1 MNIKLAGCVILYNP
15 DKDVIRNIE
24 SYIKYLDRLYIVDN
38 QNGEI
43 ITDELKNKYSNVEI
57 IKHSENM
64 GIAYSLNKVLKI
76 CQNKYT
82 YLLTM
87 DQDSYFI
94 DNTAEFLKKVL
105 TKYDWNKI
113 LGISPVILDKNN
125 NKISETNHYA
135 VITSGNVVSI
145 KNAIEIGG
153 YNEELFID
161 EVDNEFCYRGYLSG
175 YKSIKLDDKI
185 YMRHCIGDPLS
196 IKLFG
201 RLYHPMNHNYIR
213 TYYIIRNRLYVYFK
227 YHKIDEYSFCYH
239 YIRATV
245 RLVIGKIFFEKDKKR
260 KLKSICLGVKDYVNK
275 NMGKKNFS

>member
-57 IKHSENM
+57 IRHSENM

-94 DNTAEFLKKVL
+94 NNTIKFFKNIFTV
-105 TKYDWNKI
+105 YDWEKT
-113 LGISPVILDKNN
+113 LGISPVILDESN
-125 NKISETNHYA
+125 NKIAETNPYA
-135 VITSGNVVSI
+135 VITSGNIVFI
-145 KNAIEIGG
+145 ENAIKIGG
-153 YNEELFID
+153 YNEALFID

-175 YKSIKLDDKI
+175 YESIKLKSTI
-185 YMRHCIGDPLS
+185 YMRHCIGEPIS

-201 RLYHPMNHNYIR
+201 KLYHPMNHNYIR

-227 YHKIDEYSFCYH
+227 YHKIDEYIFYYY
-239 YIRATV
+239 YIRSTI
-245 RLVIGKIFFEKDKKR
+245 RLIIGKMFFEKDKAR
-260 KLKSICLGVKDYVNK
+260 KLKSIYLGIKDYINK
-275 NMGKKNFS
+275 NMGKKNFN